1 MSKARPQSDTSI
13 EGTDYDVVVVG
24 SGFAGLYALHSLREM
39 GKSVKVLERAS
50 DVGGTWFHNR
60 YPGARCDTESHVY
73 CYSFSDELLN
83 EWEYSERYPDQ
94 QEIRQY
100 FQHVTDRF
108 DLRKDIQFET
118 EVTSLELDEG
128 SGVWHVNTD
137 QDQDIATQHVI
148 LAVGPLSEPYVPDF
162 DGLDTYEGDL
172 YHTATWPH
180 EPISF
185 ENEDVGIIGTGSS
198 GVQSIPKIAEQAEH
212 LSVYQRTPNWIV
224 PAQNH
229 PLSDE
234 DWEEIRANYDEIWEK
249 ARNTNSGHPY
259 DSEYRSV
266 EGLDDETVEQ
276 ALEER
281 WQEGGFLFLYTFDDL
296 LSNETTNRRVREFI
310 QKKIENKLDDPELAD
325 KLIPDIDDHPYAAKR
340 PPLNYNDYFETF
352 KRDNVTLVDVNE
364 APIER
369 FTRTGI
375 QTSDTQY
382 EHDSIVLATGF
393 DAITGSFKGI
403 NIQGRKS
410 ITLEEKWDG
419 RPRSYLG
426 FSIDKFPNMW
436 MISGPQN
443 PSAITNQPVC
453 IEQQVDWIL
462 NFVEYLDENNLRYAE
477 ASSES
482 VSRWV
487 EHTNEVAE
495 KTLYPKADS
504 WYRGDNIP
512 GKSDVFLPYPG
523 GFDNFRDHCDE
534 LAENDYEGYK
544 MADSLEQLELQET
557 EP

>member
-1 MSKARPQSDTSI
+1 MSRARPQSDTSI

-83 EWEYSERYPDQ
+83 EWEYSERYPNQ
-94 QEIRQY
+94 QEIYQY
-100 FQHVTDRF
+100 FQHVADRF

-118 EVTSLELDEG
+118 EVTSLELDEE
-128 SGVWHVNTD
+128 SGVWHVSTD
-137 QDQDIATQHVI
+137 QDQDIATQHAI

-162 DGLDTYEGDL
+162 DGLDTYEGNL
-172 YHTATWPH
+172 YHTAKWPH
-180 EPISF
+180 EPVSF

-212 LSVYQRTPNWIV
+212 LTVYQRTPNWIV

-234 DWEEIRANYDEIWEK
+234 DWEDIRANYDEIWQK

-259 DSEYRSV
+259 DSEYQSV

-281 WQEGGFLFLYTFDDL
+281 WQEGGFIFLYTFDDL

-310 QKKIENKLDDPELAD
+310 QKKIENKLGNPELAD

-340 PPLNYNDYFETF
+340 PPLNYDDYFETF

-364 APIER
+364 APIEK
-369 FTRTGI
+369 FTRTGL
-375 QTSDTQY
+375 QTSDAQF

-403 NIQGRKS
+403 DIQGRNS

-426 FSIDKFPNMW
+426 FSIDEFPNMW

-462 NFVEYLDENNLRYAE
+462 DFVEYLDENNLRYAE

-482 VSRWV
+482 ISRWV

-495 KTLYPKADS
+495 KTLYPEADS

-534 LAENDYEGYK
+534 LAENDYEGYRL
-544 MADSLEQLELQET
+544 AESLGQLNLQET
-557 EP
+557 EA